1 MGCAQCPVSFVEK
14 GYHGTSSIQKKGKK
28 AGIQACIGKDNMDCF
43 RRCNA
48 YKGGVRGEEGGNDG
62 RCLGDRYF
70 NKTKQK
76 YNSKTCGFR
85 RCQTGCTLLSRD
97 DDKGDA

>member
-1 MGCAQCPVSFVEK
+1 M
-14 GYHGTSSIQKKGKK
+14 SSIQKKGKK
-28 AGIQACIGKDNMDCF
+28 AGIRACIGKDNMDCF

-62 RCLGDRYF
+62 RCLGDCYF
-70 NKTKQK
+70 NETKQK

-85 RCQTGCTLLSRD
+85 RCQTGCTLLLRD
-97 DDKGDA
+97 NDEGDA